1 MRPSHRPARAG
12 GGRRWI
18 APALLAV
25 GALVATALTL
35 VSAGTLPASVVD
47 GLARAVGGCDSL
59 LEVDRSGTI
68 VVFSEERGGAV
79 DAVGSCGAMAP
90 GERDQVEVGSVVIA
104 DASGQALEIDDRDR
118 GSTVTVGAWRATV
131 IGRVEVEPGP
141 YLVRVEGDGVVALG
155 LDPREVESRRQGTA
169 VAVLIGGLA
178 LAALVAVSSRAS
190 AASRRSDA
198 SERPVIS
205 VWDPPSGP
213 RLG

>member
-1 MRPSHRPARAG
+1 MRPSHRPTRAG

-79 DAVGSCGAMAP
+79 DPVGSCGAAAP
-90 GERDQVEVGSVVIA
+90 GERDQVEMGSVVIA

-118 GSTVTVGAWRATV
+118 GSTVTVGGWRATV
-131 IGRVEVEPGP
+131 LGRVEVGPGP

-155 LDPREVESRRQGTA
+155 LDPREVESRRRGTA
-169 VAVLIGGLA
+169 VAVMIGGLA

-190 AASRRSDA
+190 AASRRSGA

>member
-1 MRPSHRPARAG
+1 MRPSHRPTRAG

-35 VSAGTLPASVVD
+35 VSAGPLPASVVD

-68 VVFSEERGGAV
+68 NVFSEERGGAI
-79 DAVGSCGAMAP
+79 DPVGSCGAVAP
-90 GERDQVEVGSVVIA
+90 GERDDVEVGSVVIA
-104 DASGQALEIDDRDR
+104 DASGEALEIDDRDR
-118 GSTVTVGAWRATV
+118 GSMVTVGGWRATV
-131 IGRVEVEPGP
+131 LGRVEVEPGP
-141 YLVRVEGDGVVALG
+141 YLVRGGRRRGRGSRSRPAGGGISPPGNRGGRDDRWSRLGGVGRRVVEGRGVISTVRCFG
-155 LDPREVESRRQGTA
+155 
-169 VAVLIGGLA
+169 
-178 LAALVAVSSRAS
+178 AS
-190 AASRRSDA
+190 
-198 SERPVIS
+198 VIS